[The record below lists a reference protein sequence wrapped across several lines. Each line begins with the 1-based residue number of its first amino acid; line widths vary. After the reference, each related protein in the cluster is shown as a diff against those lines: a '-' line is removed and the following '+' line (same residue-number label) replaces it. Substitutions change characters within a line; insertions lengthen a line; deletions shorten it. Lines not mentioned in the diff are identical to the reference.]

1 MATRYDKNK
10 IITTDVN
17 NLNLKDIID
26 NRLKKSIT
34 HYNTTNLRYPTVEE
48 IQTFTII
55 KYTWKSND
63 RYWKLSSEFYGD
75 PKYWWVIAW
84 YNKKPIEATIQLGQ
98 QISIPLPLINVLG
111 AMTR

>member
-1 MATRYDKNK
+1 MATRYTNSELLLSSTQD
-10 IITTDVN
+10 IT
-17 NLNLKDIID
+17 LKEVIED
-26 NRLKKSIT
+26 RGLKTIQ
-34 HYNTTNLRYPTVEE
+34 HYNTANLRYPTTEE
-48 IQTFTII
+48 INSFVIV
-55 KYTWKSND
+55 KHTWKSSD
-63 RYWKLSSEFYGD
+63 KFWKLSSTYYGD